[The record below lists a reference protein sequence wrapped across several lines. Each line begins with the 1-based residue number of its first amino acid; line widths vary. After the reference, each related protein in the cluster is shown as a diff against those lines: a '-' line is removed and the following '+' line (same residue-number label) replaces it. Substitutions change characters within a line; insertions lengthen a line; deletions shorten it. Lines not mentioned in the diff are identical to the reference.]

1 MPTPA
6 LSTSAAMI
14 KFCPNDGSMLMGEWV
29 AAREGRGSAP
39 VPLSL
44 DLRMLASHLPLS
56 STPFSAVGP
65 DRRPETTRDDGL
77 LFFYCEA
84 CPYAFPITTPVVQA
98 APVRRKP
105 LDDILGGDEAWAHV
119 QKADTRCP
127 ACAHGVAYFYEVQT
141 RSADEPATLFF
152 RCVEC
157 GHQWRESP

>member
-1 MPTPA
+1 MRQREHEDGRVRGTKAAPHHPRLS
-6 LSTSAAMI
+6 LSTRSLSI
-14 KFCPNDGSMLMGEWV
+14 PS
-29 AAREGRGSAP
+29 
-39 VPLSL
+39 PL
-44 DLRMLASHLPLS
+44 LS
-56 STPFSAVGP
+56 PSVGP

-84 CPYAFPITTPVVQA
+84 CPYAFPITSPVTAA
-98 APVRRKP
+98 APVKRKP

-119 QKADTRCP
+119 QRADTRCP

>member
-1 MPTPA
+1 M
-6 LSTSAAMI
+6 
-14 KFCPNDGSMLMGEWV
+14 K
-29 AAREGRGSAP
+29 
-39 VPLSL
+39 
-44 DLRMLASHLPLS
+44 
-56 STPFSAVGP
+56 
-65 DRRPETTRDDGL
+65 
-77 LFFYCEA
+77 
-84 CPYAFPITTPVVQA
+84 
-98 APVRRKP
+98 RKP